1 MKYAVPISFV
11 FANEL
16 SDRRIANAR
25 KLAGKFDTL
34 SLSVSLIDW
43 IFKIKGGGKR
53 KNESLTHSFNF
64 RRTNFPLK
72 LSQFGLFFF

>member
-43 IFKIKGGGKR
+43 IFKIKGEGGRGKMNPSPTR
-53 KNESLTHSFNF
+53 LTLDERIF
-64 RRTNFPLK
+64 L
-72 LSQFGLFFF
+72 

>member
-43 IFKIKGGGKR
+43 IFKIKGGGEEEK
-53 KNESLTHSFNF
+53 
-64 RRTNFPLK
+64 
-72 LSQFGLFFF
+72 

>member
-34 SLSVSLIDW
+34 SLSLSL
-43 IFKIKGGGKR
+43 
-53 KNESLTHSFNF
+53 SLTGY
-64 RRTNFPLK
+64 LK
-72 LSQFGLFFF
+72 SKERGEEEK